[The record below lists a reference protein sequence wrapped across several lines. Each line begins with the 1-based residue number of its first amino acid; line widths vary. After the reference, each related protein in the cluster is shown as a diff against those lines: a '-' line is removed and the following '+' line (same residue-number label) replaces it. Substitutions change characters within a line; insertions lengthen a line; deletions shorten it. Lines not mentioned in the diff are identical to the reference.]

1 LSSPPETNVR
11 THHGWRET
19 FVSLRNRNF
28 RLFLTGLFITGTGG
42 WVQRIAQDWLVL
54 SITGSATAVGITAA
68 CQFVPTLLLGLLGG
82 IVADRYPKRLVLL
95 VTQASMSV
103 LAATLAALTL
113 AHQVQVWQVYLLALG
128 LGVATAVDN
137 PTRQSFVTELVEAA
151 QLRNA
156 VSLVSSTFQLGAMI
170 GPGISGLL
178 IATVGSGFAFS
189 LNAISYLGAIAAL
202 VLIRDQ
208 AAPLARPEAEH
219 NTRIRTGLAYAAEHP
234 TVLWP
239 IVLVGICGL
248 FTISLPV
255 TLSAFAKVA
264 FHSGAAGYGLLS
276 STVALGSITG
286 ALASARRTHDTRLRN
301 LIGIAGTLSAA
312 EIVAG
317 LAPTQAAFLP
327 LLFALG
333 GCTLYFITTAQSMVQ
348 LGTQRALRGRVL
360 GIYMLVFIGGGALGG
375 PLVGFVDESL
385 GPRAGLLVA
394 GATSAA
400 ATALIGLNLARIGR
414 LRIEIR
420 YRRGLAVIVPR

>member
-1 LSSPPETNVR
+1 LSSPPETSVR
-11 THHGWRET
+11 TQHVWGET
-19 FVSLRNRNF
+19 FASLRNRNF

-68 CQFVPTLLLGLLGG
+68 CQFLPTLLFGLLGG
-82 IVADRYPKRLVLL
+82 ILADRYPKRLVLL
-95 VTQASMSV
+95 VTQTSMSV

-113 AHQVQVWQVYLLALG
+113 AHQVQVWHVYLLALG

-178 IATVGSGFAFS
+178 ITTVGSGFAFA

-208 AAPLARPEAEH
+208 PRPSTRPEAQH
-219 NTRIRTGLAYAAEHP
+219 NTRIRTGLTYAAEHP

-264 FHSGAAGYGLLS
+264 FHSGASGYGLLS
-276 STVALGSITG
+276 STVALGSIAG
-286 ALASARRTHDTRLRN
+286 ALASARRTRDTRLRT
-301 LIGIAGTLSAA
+301 LILIAGTLSAA
-312 EIVAG
+312 ELLAG
-317 LAPTQAAFLP
+317 LASTQAAFLP
-327 LLFALG
+327 LLFVLG

-348 LGTQRALRGRVL
+348 LATHRSVRGRVL

-375 PLVGFVDESL
+375 PLVGFIDEAL

-394 GATSAA
+394 GATSAT

-420 YRRGLAVIVPR
+420 YRRRLAAIVPR